1 MGGEFMEKN
10 QRKINLS
17 TVFLILSIVI
27 IIIMGLFMY
36 NLYKGKLSSDNSI
49 KELNDK
55 ISALESSNIQDK
67 NEEQNTNKLES
78 LDIKSDYVKKLYIM

>member
-1 MGGEFMEKN
+1 MEKN
-10 QRKINLS
+10 QGKINLS

-55 ISALESSNIQDK
+55 
-67 NEEQNTNKLES
+67 
-78 LDIKSDYVKKLYIM
+78 YVTH